1 MKLKISSG
9 LRKAVLAAFA
19 LLSVTTGSVYAA
31 DLTWNGGDGTWST
44 GGDGWG
50 EGNTFETFDS
60 VTFDAGD
67 GNIEIEIT
75 GNVSPT
81 SITISGS
88 DRVTFRGEGT
98 ITGATSIT
106 KTGRDTFSIYND
118 GNNISG
124 DFDID
129 GGIVNIRSTDNTF
142 SGLITID
149 DANFSINQTG
159 NDFSGNIAVNDGGE
173 LYFSIHD
180 ALGTGTASIASGGKI
195 IFIGVGYADSTT
207 FASEN
212 GSKIRLTH
220 VSNNEALNRNDSFK
234 ITGTQLGAGSTL
246 EAITYAEDAAIS
258 MGGTV
263 NAASSSDRYTRS
275 GGGYTVDIGE
285 DLTLTDNVRLELNE
299 GTTTIKGGGTYEIHS
314 LVFGF
319 TSDSTDAILNI
330 EAGATLRVLGTTN
343 SDGGSLGA
351 FMLSNYGRTSQ
362 TTVHGTLDLASGI
375 SDGDGT
381 GSISVKD
388 TGTLIMRQGLTAST
402 KGSTAIDIEGGSLK
416 LYDQGDGTNHAASL
430 GVNIKTGSTIQ
441 AASEET
447 YVRTALNFNNAADE
461 TYNFASAPTA
471 DGAATSNKLSV
482 RQTITLSNATANVN
496 SGTLELGGG
505 NNTFGTVNIAAGATL
520 RTDMA
525 ANANMTIGTAQL
537 AQGATINSNNMN
549 VGGVAMT
556 GKDGLAATISG
567 NVAGAKVENATFSN
581 VTVTNLTITGTALGR
596 SVSNLNMDGSSLDN
610 ASLSNIQLTAT
621 NSVSTLTSVQLTGV
635 TLAQQSGGSF
645 QFDGI
650 STLTDMTM
658 DSAMFSAKDG
668 ATVNHVNTKFTDI
681 TVTKQATDLTFIPT
695 GMTSSVSAQAWTL
708 GGSTAAILKSATGSL
723 TLDLGTLTGYSELL
737 DGVHAAFEVDGLTLT
752 DISDLYYN
760 NITLMYS
767 ANGTDYTQKVLGV
780 VAGSGGNSLI
790 FYIPEPSTATM
801 SLLALAGLLA
811 RRRRKTA

>member
-1 MKLKISSG
+1 M
-9 LRKAVLAAFA
+9 LAAFA
-19 LLSVTTGSVYAA
+19 LLSVTTSSVYAA
-31 DLTWNGGDGTWST
+31 DLTWSGGTGTWST
-44 GGDGWG
+44 GGGGWG
-50 EGNTFETFDS
+50 AGNTFETFDS
-60 VTFDAGD
+60 VTFNASRGYF
-67 GNIEIEIT
+67 NIEID
-75 GNVSPT
+75 GNVVPS
-81 SITISGS
+81 SITIEGGATL
-88 DRVTFRGEGT
+88 DFTGEGA
-98 ITGATSIT
+98 ITGATGIT
-106 KTGRDTFSIYND
+106 KTGGGIFSIFND

-124 DFDID
+124 DFDVD
-129 GGIVNIRSTDNTF
+129 GGNVHIRSTDNTF
-142 SGLITID
+142 SGLTTID
-149 DANFSINQTG
+149 DAYFSIRSTG
-159 NDFSGNIAVNDGGE
+159 NDFSGDIEVNDGGE
-173 LYFSIHD
+173 LSIRVHN
-180 ALGTGTASIASGGKI
+180 ALGTGSARIGSGGTI
-195 IFIGVGYADSTT
+195 SFFSVGYADSTT
-207 FASEN
+207 FTAAA
-212 GSKIRLTH
+212 GSTILLGY
-220 VSNNEALNRNDSFK
+220 SSGNEALNRNDSFK
-234 ITGTQLGAGSTL
+234 ITGTMLGAGSTL
-246 EAITYAEDAAIS
+246 EAVAFADGSVTSI
-258 MGGTV
+258 GGTV
-263 NAASSSDRYTRS
+263 NAASTSDRYTRS
-275 GGGYTVDIGE
+275 GGGYTVNVDSG
-285 DLTLTDNVRLELNE
+285 LTLTDNVRLELNE
-299 GTTTIKGGGTYEIHS
+299 GTTTITGKGTYEIHS

-319 TSDSTDAILNI
+319 TSGSSDATLNI

-351 FMLSNYGRTSQ
+351 FMLSNNGRTSQ
-362 TTVHGTLDLASGI
+362 TNVHGTLDLASGI
-375 SDGDGT
+375 SASDGT

-737 DGVHAAFEVDGLTLT
+737 DGEYAAFEVDGLTLA
-752 DISDLYYN
+752 DISDLYFN

-767 ANGTDYTQKVLGV
+767 ANGTDYAQKVLGV

-790 FYIPEPSTATM
+790 FYVPEPSTATM

-811 RRRRKTA
+811 RRRRKAA